1 MATKS
6 KATRGGNYVCKIG
19 YYDIRHKITQPKI
32 GKTLRGESIS
42 TKGSTDAGVYLGRE
56 LVKGGFND
64 HRRAI
69 EYIWGKIKKDNLI
82 HTVSKNSIKKYK
94 LL

>member
-6 KATRGGNYVCKIG
+6 KATRDGDYVCKIG
-19 YYDIRHKITQPKI
+19 NYDIRHKISQPKI
-32 GKTLRGESIS
+32 GKNLRGESTS
-42 TKGSTDAGVYLGRE
+42 TKGSTTAGVYLGRE

-82 HTVSKNSIKKYK
+82 HIVSKNSIKKYK